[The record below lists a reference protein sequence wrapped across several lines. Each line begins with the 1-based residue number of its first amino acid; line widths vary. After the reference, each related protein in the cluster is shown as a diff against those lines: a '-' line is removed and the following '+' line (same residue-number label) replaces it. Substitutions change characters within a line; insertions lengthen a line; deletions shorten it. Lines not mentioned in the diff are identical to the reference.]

1 MPRALGQVRY
11 VISRTCES
19 TMPATASTTRYPAKH
34 ELSRSL
40 AEHDAVAHGTA
51 LQAEQRLVREVAP
64 DVSCEVLSMPGC
76 SSKQS
81 WMRYD
86 RQAVR
91 QAQSRRSRAEAPRR
105 CGRGEPEAAVDVGI
119 HD

>member
-1 MPRALGQVRY
+1 MPQALGQVRY

-19 TMPATASTTRYPAKH
+19 TMPATASTTRYPRTRA
-34 ELSRSL
+34 LPQS
-40 AEHDAVAHGTA
+40 AEHDAVALGTA

-64 DVSCEVLSMPGC
+64 DVSCEALSMPGC